1 MDKKIIEFIEEQ
13 IDYKFK
19 NEELL
24 EQAFTRRSYSKENG
38 GQDNEILEFFGDKVL
53 DFCVTKKLSY
63 YYGELIQCGCYST
76 FGATEK
82 DLTNIRKNLVESSM
96 LAHRIDVLGFA
107 SFLKMGKGDKKN
119 AVQNEQHVKE
129 DLFESIL
136 GAVAIDCDWR
146 LEDVSR
152 VVDLMLDTSF
162 YLEKGFSDFDY
173 VEEVQKWCQRNQG
186 CLPCYVFKES
196 DMYQINY
203 WLIGGG
209 YTKKKRIHSEN
220 KGKYVCILD
229 IGLEYEFAGYG
240 DSQSKSRRET
250 ARLVYDYLNE
260 NGLLTSIEE
269 EIGEPCIDRAINQL
283 QELSQ
288 KGYCEIPEYKFKETH
303 DSNGNPRWVCEC
315 CVEDQEYMYS
325 SESSSKKTAKKR
337 AAYFMLLY
345 VLGYDPTEDE
355 EWGGDDE

>member
-1 MDKKIIEFIEEQ
+1 M
-13 IDYKFK
+13 YFK
-19 NEELL
+19 NEKHQEL
-24 EQAFTRRSYSKENG
+24 FTKAIKKMDQKDNVQMSVVYLLTADKKTWQRCRSYMIDQKIPIHKVRIGESTKEG
-38 GQDNEILEFFGDKVL
+38 
-53 DFCVTKKLSY
+53 Y
-63 YYGELIQCGCYST
+63 
-76 FGATEK
+76 A
-82 DLTNIRKNLVESSM
+82 
-96 LAHRIDVLGFA
+96 
-107 SFLKMGKGDKKN
+107 
-119 AVQNEQHVKE
+119 
-129 DLFESIL
+129 LF
-136 GAVAIDCDWR
+136 
-146 LEDVSR
+146 
-152 VVDLMLDTSF
+152 
-162 YLEKGFSDFDY
+162 
-173 VEEVQKWCQRNQG
+173 

-260 NGLLTSIEE
+260 NGLLTSIED

-315 CVEDQEYMYS
+315 CVEDQEYTYS

-345 VLGYDPTEDE
+345 VLGFEPQRRF
-355 EWGGDDE
+355 